1 MLIFVGPH
9 AEQLICNAPMQQGRD
24 AAAARRELDAALDLR
39 GNFVW
44 NALSACCAGCAA
56 WQRCCA
62 LLPRLALVLACGA
75 AVAAS
80 APWAFARTLASLGRF
95 AGANRLP
102 ATVSWP

>member
-1 MLIFVGPH
+1 VLIFVGPH

-62 LLPRLALVLACGA
+62 LLPRLALALKTLLAML
-75 AVAAS
+75 
-80 APWAFARTLASLGRF
+80 ARMPRARCQNAEGPALGS
-95 AGANRLP
+95 P
-102 ATVSWP
+102 AESRKC